1 MSAAVENGVDASK
14 PRGVFSRA
22 FAKRA
27 QPFEEGEFCGENKWH
42 RDYRG
47 AHGAFLVIGRCY
59 LIKHNNLVVDAV
71 MKLRRILLINGF
83 SSKKKKSESLARN
96 RDAQIYR
103 KIAFFLMERKKE
115 CSCCFVDLCFLIFLI
130 PFFFISFFY
139 FYICSYYCIFF
150 FIYTLD
156 YYLFLSGDNL
166 IELYRMDHRD

>member
-83 SSKKKKSESLARN
+83 SSKKKKVN
-96 RDAQIYR
+96 RLREIEMHR
-103 KIAFFLMERKKE
+103 FIEKSRFFLMERKKE

-130 PFFFISFFY
+130 PFFLFHFFTFIFVA
-139 FYICSYYCIFF
+139 IIVFF
-150 FIYTLD
+150 F
-156 YYLFLSGDNL
+156 LFILL
-166 IELYRMDHRD
+166 IITCFYQEII

>member
-83 SSKKKKSESLARN
+83 SSKKKSESLARN